1 MMTAKLWLRE
11 EKHYYYWPN
20 MSLVD
25 MKSFLFILCVYQ
37 DSPLLDRICQWVF
50 FRKLTGRKW
59 SAFLYS
65 MVWASMLCWSD
76 RHSHSRVAGSPTVFF
91 FFFLFL
97 LYFIRNFFSVSIHL
111 FFFLSFFYSV
121 LPLLLLLIVF
131 YVIWMYYEFVPFCLP
146 SFSSFLQR
154 PKLYFF
160 ASKNQIYLWTRVI
173 CKKAQCMSRAAFHS
187 VCPQR
192 RLEGGTLSYNG
203 ADDKGVCV
211 NMVFVH
217 LFINVFEL

>member
-76 RHSHSRVAGSPTVFF
+76 RHSHSRVAGSPTFF

-111 FFFLSFFYSV
+111 FFFLSFFLQCFASFVTFNSLLCYMNV
-121 LPLLLLLIVF
+121 LWICTF
-131 YVIWMYYEFVPFCLP
+131 LP
-146 SFSSFLQR
+146 SQFFFLSSETKTLFLCLQE
-154 PKLYFF
+154 PNIFMNPSDL
-160 ASKNQIYLWTRVI
+160 QEG
-173 CKKAQCMSRAAFHS
+173 S
-187 VCPQR
+187 VHVTCSFP
-192 RLEGGTLSYNG
+192 
-203 ADDKGVCV
+203 
-211 NMVFVH
+211 
-217 LFINVFEL
+217 

>member
-11 EKHYYYWPN
+11 EKHYYWPN

-37 DSPLLDRICQWVF
+37 DSPLLDRNCQWVFF

-91 FFFLFL
+91 FFFFSFYFYQEFLFCL
-97 LYFIRNFFSVSIHL
+97 FAFTSFPFLFFSMFCIFCYFNSLLCYVNVLCTFLPSQ
-111 FFFLSFFYSV
+111 FFFLSSETKTLFLCLQEPNIFMNPSDLQGEGSV
-121 LPLLLLLIVF
+121 QVMHSFP
-131 YVIWMYYEFVPFCLP
+131 PCL
-146 SFSSFLQR
+146 STE
-154 PKLYFF
+154 KGG
-160 ASKNQIYLWTRVI
+160 
-173 CKKAQCMSRAAFHS
+173 
-187 VCPQR
+187 R
-192 RLEGGTLSYNG
+192 RDT
-203 ADDKGVCV
+203 
-211 NMVFVH
+211 
-217 LFINVFEL
+217 FI